1 MHNFVPCG
9 KDPQKIDVNARAF
22 GMLKKS
28 LLVAAAAS
36 GMFLAANAAQ
46 AANIITNYTTVTSFV
61 AGATGSGAPA
71 NQVADNVNWGV
82 FANVVGTQ
90 HDGGTIPTP
99 RSMTTSAG
107 ETVTAKSGDGNAFTT
122 YVQGQGDW
130 LGQFKTGT
138 TILGTG
144 ATLSSQPI
152 TLSFATPLSG
162 LGVDLQTADAGA
174 YSFTITAFNVNAQG
188 VSHQIGSVTNSVTN
202 STGAFD
208 AANPGTVIFAGLTSN
223 QYNISY
229 VQISA
234 SGANLADGFAI
245 DTSLIY
251 HTNIN
256 GTSNPD
262 PSQGGT
268 STPEP
273 GTLALLGAGLAA
285 LGAVR
290 RRRNRAA

>member
-1 MHNFVPCG
+1 MHNSVPCG
-9 KDPQKIDVNARAF
+9 NNPQKIDVNARAF
-22 GMLKKS
+22 GMFMKS
-28 LLVAAAAS
+28 FLTVMAAS
-36 GMFLAANAAQ
+36 GMFLAVNAAQ
-46 AANIITNYTTVTSFV
+46 AATIITPYTTVSSFV
-61 AGATGSGAPA
+61 AGATGSNAPA

-82 FANVVGTQ
+82 FADTLGTA

-99 RSMTTSAG
+99 KSMTTSAG
-107 ETVTAKSGDGNAFTT
+107 ETVSAKAGDGNAFTT
-122 YVQGQGDW
+122 FVQGQSW
-130 LGQFKTGT
+130 SGQFNTGT
-138 TILGTG
+138 TVLETS
-144 ATLSSQPI
+144 ANKSTQPI
-152 TLSFATPLSG
+152 TLAFATAVSG
-162 LGVDLQTADAGA
+162 IGVDLQTVDSGQ
-174 YSFTITAFNVNAQG
+174 YTFTITAFSGGTNG
-188 VSHQIGSVTNSVTN
+188 SGGTMIGSATNTGI

-208 AANPGTVIFAGLTSN
+208 SANPGTVIFAGLTSN
-223 QYNISY
+223 KYNISY

-234 SGANLADGFAI
+234 SGASIGDGFAI

-262 PSQGGT
+262 PSQST

>member
-1 MHNFVPCG
+1 MF
-9 KDPQKIDVNARAF
+9 
-22 GMLKKS
+22 KKS
-28 LLVAAAAS
+28 LLAAAAAC

-46 AANIITNYTTVTSFV
+46 AANIITSYTTASAFV

-82 FANVVGTQ
+82 FADVVGTQ

-107 ETVTAKSGDGNAFTT
+107 EAVTAKSGDGNAFTT
-122 YVQGQGDW
+122 YVQGQSDW

-144 ATLSSQPI
+144 ATLTSQPI
-152 TLSFATPLSG
+152 TLAFATPLSG
-162 LGVDLQTADAGA
+162 LGVDLQTADAGG
-174 YSFTITAFNVNAQG
+174 YSFTITAFTGGTGGTGGTV
-188 VSHQIGSVTNSVTN
+188 IGSVTNSGT

-208 AANPGTVIFAGLTSN
+208 AANPGSVIFAGLTSN
-223 QYNISY
+223 KYNISY

-234 SGANLADGFAI
+234 IGSAVVGGGTTLADGFAI